1 LAESVTKA
9 FQQAAADAVRTT
21 LDRGGTAVGEVHGQ
35 WQVVSKT
42 CEHGNTECQKC
53 GVGQPAPTIKTPE
66 GKPLLPAAEFSRMR
80 IEDNK
85 ARGLS
90 ECNFLRQTG
99 RTTAMVIEALEFLKK
114 NTSNDVGVR
123 IDVYNQGMKKHIKE
137 LLLHY
142 ADELGEVRHSWITRV
157 TLRTLDELVPR
168 HNVAQLN
175 LRDNAL
181 DDVAHNPIRDPRQD
195 LKAGD
200 HVRFEVRGVIVSRQS
215 GGIIEDQDGNDH
227 ELVQYAIKDFINGMT
242 YYVGYDKII
251 NVTWSRK

>member
-1 LAESVTKA
+1 M
-9 FQQAAADAVRTT
+9 Q
-21 LDRGGTAVGEVHGQ
+21 
-35 WQVVSKT
+35 
-42 CEHGNTECQKC
+42 
-53 GVGQPAPTIKTPE
+53 
-66 GKPLLPAAEFSRMR
+66 
-80 IEDNK
+80 IEENK

-114 NTSNDVGVR
+114 NTSNDVGVV

-142 ADELGEVRHSWITRV
+142 ADELGGVRHSWITRV
-157 TLRTLDELVPR
+157 TLRTLDEHCPK
-168 HNVAQLN
+168 HNAAQLN

-181 DDVAHNPIRDPRQD
+181 DDTKSFKDLVEEGQELRKKFDKDTAGMRGAPNCSKCGDTGLVSYGPNVRGMKHCDCRTRRPAKEDEFTRVMNETYEHLPPRPRDPRQD

-200 HVRFEVRGVIVSRQS
+200 HVRFEVPGVIVSRES

-227 ELVQYAIKDFINGMT
+227 ELVQYAIKDFINAQT

-251 NVTWSRK
+251 NVTWSKK